1 MEGKHVFSDATPRLL
16 VDVIV
21 LAEKLFAGLSNASFK
36 ALRKIG
42 PHQTNGG
49 IHRMISGSA
58 IDPEPLDFLLEHP
71 FEQFDFSAGMHTKI
85 SNQILF
91 RLTFPIAMPT
101 GVNDQNISVAN
112 FDRRLLDHLRRDHG
126 PIVHMLGDVDDSA

>member
-1 MEGKHVFSDATPRLL
+1 MEGEHVFSDVTTRLL

-21 LAEKLFAGLSNASFK
+21 LAEKLFAGLADTR
-36 ALRKIG
+36 LEPLCKIG

-49 IHRMISGSA
+49 IHRMIAGTASDA
-58 IDPEPLDFLLEHP
+58 EPLDFLLEHP
-71 FEQFDFSAGMHTKI
+71 FEQFDFSTGMHTKI

-91 RLTFPIAMPT
+91 GLTFPIPMPA

-112 FDRRLLDHLRRDHG
+112 VDRRLLDYLRPVNG
-126 PIVHMLGDVDDSA
+126 